1 MILPVPVVAGPHNAL
16 VRRLL
21 ILLLTA
27 GCTLPSPAV
36 PGAPAVPHGSAA
48 DALSSLVV
56 GGRGSTS
63 DYDRAAFGQAWA
75 DVDRN
80 GCDTRNDVLAR
91 DLVRVT
97 FKPRTRDCAV
107 LSGHLRDPYS
117 GTEIDFVR
125 GGRSVIEIDH
135 VVALSD
141 AWQTGAST
149 WTDARRLAFANDPTE
164 LLAVSRKANR
174 AKSDS
179 DAASWLPPLTGFRCA
194 YVARQIEVKQRYAL
208 RVTEAEGQAMAR
220 VLTACPG
227 QPMP

>member
-1 MILPVPVVAGPHNAL
+1 VAAPPVTEA
-16 VRRLL
+16 
-21 ILLLTA
+21 
-27 GCTLPSPAV
+27 
-36 PGAPAVPHGSAA
+36 PHGSAA
-48 DALSSLVV
+48 DALRSLSV
-56 GGRGSTS
+56 GGRGSTT

-97 FKPRTRDCAV
+97 FKARTHDCAV
-107 LSGHLRDPYS
+107 LTGHLRDPYT
-117 GTEIDFVR
+117 GAEIDVVR
-125 GGRSVIEIDH
+125 GRRNAVEIDH

-149 WTDARRLAFANDPTE
+149 WTAEKRLALANDPTE

-179 DAASWLPPLTGFRCA
+179 DAASWLPPVKGYRCA
-194 YVARQIEVKQRYAL
+194 YVARQIEVKQRYGL
-208 RVTEAEGQAMAR
+208 RVTRAEGQAMAR